1 MTHYLTPSRPVREGF
16 GVDVSQVSAVMS
28 VQDPFVLDH
37 NTTSNV
43 TERFRA
49 DVAREFR
56 RASTHCRRHL
66 LCTLDGDAEH
76 AGIDGEEEHAG
87 IVALLSDSGSAVDCG
102 TASSPQPVGSA
113 SSQAADDAAAAHM
126 QLFVLKHRQRSRG
139 GSATQVVPRASR
151 RGAAVELG
159 ESDGGAVDDDDGVA
173 VSSWHRG
180 VVDTVKLM
188 LSDVLRV
195 ECVPRERPTLQF
207 DSHLRRLL
215 AALARRSSSSSS
227 LVAPS
232 QTQVSN
238 VTSDMQP
245 PYTASVRDC
254 TTKHPLALDDR
265 DIDGV
270 AAGTDDSRRH
280 QVAGPA
286 AKRCKPDASRLDVDA
301 GNAAA
306 AASCRRHLN
315 VGDDEDKR
323 RVLLSVECS
332 ARCRVWVGRKKVR
345 RQLLHL
351 SDELE
356 RQLAVTAA
364 LSGEMTASDE
374 AVVEFELAVM
384 VDSADRLLA
393 AMLPTRTTSKE
404 FGCFVMFFISLL
416 QKLIDSVAVEGP
428 VVL

>member
-1 MTHYLTPSRPVREGF
+1 VTHYLTPSRRVREGF

-43 TERFRA
+43 TERLRA
-49 DVAREFR
+49 DVAREFQ
-56 RASTHCRRHL
+56 RASAHCRRHL

-87 IVALLSDSGSAVDCG
+87 IVALLSVSGSAVDSG
-102 TASSPQPVGSA
+102 TASSPQLVVSA
-113 SSQAADDAAAAHM
+113 SSQAADDAAAAAHM

-180 VVDTVKLM
+180 VVDTVRLM
-188 LSDVLRV
+188 LNDVLRV
-195 ECVPRERPTLQF
+195 ESVPRERPTLQF

-215 AALARRSSSSSS
+215 AALARRSSSSS

-238 VTSDMQP
+238 VTSEMQP

-254 TTKHPLALDDR
+254 TTKHPLAVDDR

-270 AAGTDDSRRH
+270 AAGTDGSRRH

-286 AKRCKPDASRLDVDA
+286 AKRCKPDASGLDVDA
-301 GNAAA
+301 GN
-306 AASCRRHLN
+306 ASCRRHLN

-356 RQLAVTAA
+356 RQRAVTAA
-364 LSGEMTASDE
+364 LSGQMTASDE

-404 FGCFVMFFISLL
+404 FGCFVMFFVSLL

>member
-1 MTHYLTPSRPVREGF
+1 VRPTGDAGASRT
-16 GVDVSQVSAVMS
+16 AA
-28 VQDPFVLDH
+28 L
-37 NTTSNV
+37 
-43 TERFRA
+43 
-49 DVAREFR
+49 VARVAHTP
-56 RASTHCRRHL
+56 RAEHRSASASPYRRHR
-66 LCTLDGDAEH
+66 DA
-76 AGIDGEEEHAG
+76 
-87 IVALLSDSGSAVDCG
+87 
-102 TASSPQPVGSA
+102 
-113 SSQAADDAAAAHM
+113 
-126 QLFVLKHRQRSRG
+126 
-139 GSATQVVPRASR
+139 
-151 RGAAVELG
+151 
-159 ESDGGAVDDDDGVA
+159 
-173 VSSWHRG
+173 
-180 VVDTVKLM
+180 
-188 LSDVLRV
+188 
-195 ECVPRERPTLQF
+195 
-207 DSHLRRLL
+207 
-215 AALARRSSSSSS
+215 
-227 LVAPS
+227 
-232 QTQVSN
+232 
-238 VTSDMQP
+238 
-245 PYTASVRDC
+245 

>member
-49 DVAREFR
+49 DVARELQ
-56 RASTHCRRHL
+56 RASAHCRCHL
-66 LCTLDGDAEH
+66 LCTLDGDA
-76 AGIDGEEEHAG
+76 EHAG
-87 IVALLSDSGSAVDCG
+87 IVALLSDSGSAVDSG
-102 TASSPQPVGSA
+102 TASSPQLVVSA

-126 QLFVLKHRQRSRG
+126 QLFVLKHRQRSRA

-195 ECVPRERPTLQF
+195 ESVPRERPTLQF

-215 AALARRSSSSSS
+215 AALARCSSSSSS

-238 VTSDMQP
+238 VTSHMQP

-254 TTKHPLALDDR
+254 TTKHPLAVDDR

-270 AAGTDDSRRH
+270 AAGTDGSRRH
-280 QVAGPA
+280 QLAGPA
-286 AKRCKPDASRLDVDA
+286 AKRCKADASRLDVDA

-306 AASCRRHLN
+306 ASSRRHLN

-356 RQLAVTAA
+356 RQRAVTAA

-374 AVVEFELAVM
+374 AVVEFELAVI

-404 FGCFVMFFISLL
+404 FGCFVMFFVSLL

>member
-1 MTHYLTPSRPVREGF
+1 VTHYLTPSRPVRDGF
-16 GVDVSQVSAVMS
+16 GVDVSQLSAVMS

-49 DVAREFR
+49 DVAREFQ
-56 RASTHCRRHL
+56 RASTHCRRRL

-87 IVALLSDSGSAVDCG
+87 IVALLSDSGSAVDSG
-102 TASSPQPVGSA
+102 TASSPQLVVSA
-113 SSQAADDAAAAHM
+113 SSQAADDTVAAHM

-139 GSATQVVPRASR
+139 GSATQVVPRAPR

-159 ESDGGAVDDDDGVA
+159 ESDGGAVDDDGGVA

-195 ECVPRERPTLQF
+195 ESVPRERPTLQF
-207 DSHLRRLL
+207 DSHLRRVLT
-215 AALARRSSSSSS
+215 ALARRSSTSSS

-238 VTSDMQP
+238 VTSEMQP
-245 PYTASVRDC
+245 PHTASVRDC
-254 TTKHPLALDDR
+254 TTKHPLAVDDR

-301 GNAAA
+301 GNAA
-306 AASCRRHLN
+306 SCRRHLN
-315 VGDDEDKR
+315 DEDKR

-332 ARCRVWVGRKKVR
+332 SRCRVWVGRKKVR
-345 RQLLHL
+345 RQFVHL
-351 SDELE
+351 SDELD
-356 RQLAVTAA
+356 RQRAVTTA
-364 LSGEMTASDE
+364 LSGEVTASDD

-416 QKLIDSVAVEGP
+416 QKLVDSVAVEGP